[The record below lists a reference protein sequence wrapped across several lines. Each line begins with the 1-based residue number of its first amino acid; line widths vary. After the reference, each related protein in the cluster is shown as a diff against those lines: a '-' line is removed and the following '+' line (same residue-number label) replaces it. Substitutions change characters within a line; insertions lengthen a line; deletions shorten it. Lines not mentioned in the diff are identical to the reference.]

1 MSEVQIKLKINKV
14 LWVLKVLN
22 QKSIHKKLEE
32 FSLLQNLGHR
42 LYFNSYK
49 MYIVFQ
55 KMECLFKASKQSVST
70 ESQLFDFQILT

>member
-1 MSEVQIKLKINKV
+1 MSEVQIKVKINKV

-22 QKSIHKKLEE
+22 QKSIHQKLEE